1 MIVAPSLFRIMR
13 EVLLAAY
20 RNKRHNKVLSLFVLL
35 IESGTLYVCALVSD
49 LLVTSYVTGT
59 NETVQR
65 MISCISGYSTV
76 QFVVRC
82 YTFPLYSGH

>member
-76 QFVVRC
+76 QFVVRI
-82 YTFPLYSGH
+82 YLTT